1 MQNWVKFVVRT
12 TLVSGGLLMVGPGVA
27 SATENVDPD
36 LPASLVDQQ
45 VVTPA
50 VVVLGD
56 SLREAK
62 PLQQLETAGRRAMQP
77 VVDTAD
83 GAPGAA
89 TPAGPVHPAQ
99 VASLRSKPLEVTED
113 VLEPELNGST
123 ASVDLP
129 VLSTLE
135 RTSDKANPLA
145 TGGELRTPSLP
156 LSGTVVTDPLDPGA
170 GTRVTAVNADAPELG
185 NSHNMRGRSDT
196 TPSAS
201 TLPIDMPVSGQLPT
215 IEQIAT
221 VVSDAPALDTVL
233 APLGSG
239 LLSPKA
245 PTRQ

>member
-62 PLQQLETAGRRAMQP
+62 PLQQLETGGRRAIQP
-77 VVDTAD
+77 VADTAK

-99 VASLRSKPLEVTED
+99 VTSLRSKPLAVTED
-113 VLEPELNGST
+113 VLETE
-123 ASVDLP
+123 
-129 VLSTLE
+129 
-135 RTSDKANPLA
+135 
-145 TGGELRTPSLP
+145 TPSLP

-185 NSHNMRGRSDT
+185 SSHKVRGRSAT
-196 TPSAS
+196 SRSAGLGQESVISPASVLRAPSAS
-201 TLPIDMPVSGQLPT
+201 TLPVDMPVSGQLPT
-215 IEQIAT
+215 IEQIAS
-221 VVSDAPALDTVL
+221 VVPDASALDTTL
-233 APLGSG
+233 APLGST
-239 LLSPKA
+239 LLSPK
-245 PTRQ
+245 TQTGQ